1 MLTLV
6 ACPGDFVKVIASQQ
20 VVRFTA
26 GDALSPTDLNDVFLY
41 AKDALADVSEKRYA
55 LAAVTFPFNKSMSG
69 GIANGDTIGVRTQR
83 FTCPVACTV
92 VRAFLNGNVTA
103 ASAMTIALKRAV
115 TGVVPT
121 GATTPYLNVVAGAT
135 TAADVNDT
143 NIQSVTLAAGVSY
156 DLIIEGVSFTTERC
170 DVVLHV
176 QVDRWRAGGFLDVP
190 DFAFADFT
198 DGLADALLVGSAG
211 VGATVQLATE
221 VAKLTARGMTPAM
234 TTHTGFTAAT
244 TAANLLRVLPVP
256 SSARCSSRIVR
267 AYLTSASAATGN
279 IVTAVVKDSTGATV
293 ATLSN
298 NHSVDL
304 LMTADSGALAIALNG
319 GVELLAQDFTVQF
332 SSTAGTTERASLLLW
347 FEW

>member
-55 LAAVTFPFNKSMSG
+55 LAALTFPFNKSMSG

-143 NIQSVTLAAGVSY
+143 NIQSVTLDAGVSY
-156 DLIIEGVSFTTERC
+156 DLIIEGSSFTTERC

-234 TTHTGFTAAT
+234 TTHTGFSSGAS
-244 TAANLLRVLPVP
+244 ANLLRVLPVP

-298 NHSVDL
+298 NHSVNL

-319 GVELLAQDFTVQF
+319 GVELLAQDFTVEF
-332 SSTAGTTERASLLLW
+332 SSTAGTTERASLILW

>member
-1 MLTLV
+1 VLTLV

-41 AKDALADVSEKRYA
+41 AKDALADVAEKRYA
-55 LAAVTFPFNKSMSG
+55 LAALTFPFNKSMSG

-143 NIQSVTLAAGVSY
+143 NIQSVTLDAGVSY
-156 DLIIEGVSFTTERC
+156 DLIIEGSSFTTERC

-221 VAKLTARGMTPAM
+221 VAKLTARAMTPAM

-267 AYLTSASAATGN
+267 AYLTSASQGTGN
-279 IVTAVVKDSTGATV
+279 TVTAVVKDSAGTTV

>member
-1 MLTLV
+1 M
-6 ACPGDFVKVIASQQ
+6 KVLASQQ
-20 VVRFTA
+20 IVRFTA
-26 GDALSPTDLNDVFLY
+26 GDALSPTDVNDVFLY

-55 LAAVTFPFNKSMSG
+55 LAALTFPFNKSMSG
-69 GIANGDTIGVRTQR
+69 GIANTDTIGVRTQR

-103 ASAMTIALKRAV
+103 AATMTIAFKRAV

-121 GATTPYLNVVAGAT
+121 GATAPYLNVAAGAT

-143 NIQSVTLAAGVSY
+143 NIQSVTLDAGVSY
-156 DLIIEGVSFTTERC
+156 DLIIEGSSFTTERC

-234 TTHTGFTAAT
+234 VTATGFTAGTA
-244 TAANLLRVLPVP
+244 AANLLRVLPVP

-267 AYLTSASAATGN
+267 AYLTSASTATGN
-279 IVTAVVKDSTGATV
+279 VVSADIRDSTGALLAVFT
-293 ATLSN
+293 N

-304 LMTADSGALAIALNG
+304 LMTVDSGAFAFALNG
-319 GVELLAQDFTVQF
+319 GVELPAQDYTVQF
-332 SSTAGTTERASLLLW
+332 SATAGTERASLLLW

>member
-6 ACPGDFVKVIASQQ
+6 ARPGDFVKVIASQQ

-103 ASAMTIALKRAV
+103 ASDMTIALKRAV

-143 NIQSVTLAAGVSY
+143 NIQSVTLDAGVNY

-332 SSTAGTTERASLLLW
+332 SSTAGTTERASLILW

>member
-1 MLTLV
+1 M
-6 ACPGDFVKVIASQQ
+6 
-20 VVRFTA
+20 
-26 GDALSPTDLNDVFLY
+26 
-41 AKDALADVSEKRYA
+41 
-55 LAAVTFPFNKSMSG
+55 
-69 GIANGDTIGVRTQR
+69 
-83 FTCPVACTV
+83 
-92 VRAFLNGNVTA
+92 
-103 ASAMTIALKRAV
+103 
-115 TGVVPT
+115 
-121 GATTPYLNVVAGAT
+121 
-135 TAADVNDT
+135 ADVNDT
-143 NIQSVTLAAGVSY
+143 NIQSVTLDAGVSY

-267 AYLTSASAATGN
+267 AYLTSASQSTGN
-279 IVTAVVKDSTGATV
+279 IVTAVVKDSAGTTV

-304 LMTADSGALAIALNG
+304 LMTADSGALALTLNG

>member
-1 MLTLV
+1 MLKLSP
-6 ACPGDFVKVIASQQ
+6 CPGYFVKVISSQQ
-20 VVRFTA
+20 AVRFTT
-26 GDALSPTDLNDVFLY
+26 GDSLSPTDLNDVFLY

-55 LAAVTFPFNKSMSG
+55 IAAITFTFIKNMAG
-69 GIANGDTIGVRTQR
+69 GILNSSTIGVRTQR

-103 ASAMTIALKRAV
+103 ASDMTISLQRAV

-143 NIQSVTLAAGVSY
+143 NTQSVVLDAGVSY
-156 DLIIEGVSFTTERC
+156 DLIIGGTSFTTERL

-176 QVDRWRAGGFLDVP
+176 QVDRWRAGGALALP

-211 VGATVQLATE
+211 VGATVDLTTQ
-221 VAKLTARGMTPAM
+221 VAKLSSRAM
-234 TTHTGFTAAT
+234 SAAMFTHTEFTT
-244 TAANLLRVLPVP
+244 VDSTGLRTLPVP
-256 SSARCSSRIVR
+256 SSFRSSSRIVR
-267 AYLTSASAATGN
+267 AYLTSSSRNLLGNVCSATLKNAAGT
-279 IVTAVVKDSTGATV
+279 TV

-298 NHSVDL
+298 THTVDL
-304 LMTADSGALAIALNG
+304 IMTADSGALAIALNG
-319 GVELLAQDFTVQF
+319 GVDLLAQDFSVQF
-332 SSTAGTTERASLLLW
+332 LASASIVERASLLLW